1 MAGPV
6 VLVHGG
12 AGLFD
17 DERVQRCIE
26 ACERAAKAGMDAIAD
41 GALEAVVAAVK
52 VLEQDPDLNAG
63 LGATLTS
70 EGTVELDAA
79 VMTGDLRFGAVA
91 ACPPVASAVE
101 LARQV
106 MLEGSHTMLAA
117 HGAVDL
123 AKRAGVPLL
132 GPEDL
137 IVPRVRAAWEA
148 EAEGRGLTPYKAG
161 TVGAV
166 ACDIEGGLAAATST
180 GGILFKLPGR
190 VGDTPLPG
198 GGTYADGERRTA
210 ASATGEGEAIMR
222 VLLCREVADLV
233 AGGSSI
239 ADAVNLAMKAL
250 EDRTG
255 GKAGVIAAASDGSW
269 SFSFNT
275 KYMPWA
281 AVEADGSV
289 SSGAG

>member
-1 MAGPV
+1 MPGPV

-17 DERVQRCIE
+17 DERVQRCVE
-26 ACERAAKAGMDAIAD
+26 ACVRAAKAGMDAIAD
-41 GALEAVVAAVK
+41 GTLEAAVAAVK

-106 MLEGSHTMLAA
+106 MLEGTHTLLAG
-117 HGAVDL
+117 HGAVAL
-123 AKRAGVPLL
+123 AKRSGVPLL
-132 GPEDL
+132 GPDDL

-148 EAEGRGLTPYKAG
+148 EAHQRGQTPYKAG

-198 GGTYADGERRTA
+198 GGTYADAERRTA
-210 ASATGEGEAIMR
+210 ASATGQGEAIMR

-233 AGGSSI
+233 ASGSEV
-239 ADAVNLAMKAL
+239 ADAVSGAMKTL
-250 EDRTG
+250 ENRTG
-255 GKAGVIAAASDGSW
+255 GKAGVIAVTSDGSW
-269 SFSFNT
+269 SYSFNT

-281 AVEADGSV
+281 AMGHDGSI
-289 SSGAG
+289 SSGA